1 MKNDVLWHFF
11 LKFTEKKNTHRQTF
25 NLAFLEKFPFT
36 QTTLIY
42 LLKTHDVLTHGVLCF
57 AIKILNCF

>member
-1 MKNDVLWHFF
+1 MCYGISF
-11 LKFTEKKNTHRQTF
+11 LSLLQTF
-25 NLAFLEKFPFT
+25 NRSFLEFFPFT